1 MTNKQRRRRIV
12 QDLKEKTEFLQRL
25 CAGEISMKPG
35 GAFHNR
41 YGHLIGEDPL
51 EQWVGVEMAFTEH
64 CSSLKQARAD
74 VLWILEN
81 YEKDGEDWTRL
92 LRRAVEGDQYSNM
105 DAELVCEWGEA

>member
-1 MTNKQRRRRIV
+1 MTNKQRRRLIV
-12 QDLKEKTEFLQRL
+12 QDLKEKTKFLQRL

-41 YGHLIGEDPL
+41 YGHLIGKDPL
-51 EQWVGVEMAFTEH
+51 KQWVGVEMAFTEH

-92 LRRAVEGDQYSNM
+92 LRCGVEGDQYSNL
-105 DAELVCEWGEA
+105 DAELACEWGEA